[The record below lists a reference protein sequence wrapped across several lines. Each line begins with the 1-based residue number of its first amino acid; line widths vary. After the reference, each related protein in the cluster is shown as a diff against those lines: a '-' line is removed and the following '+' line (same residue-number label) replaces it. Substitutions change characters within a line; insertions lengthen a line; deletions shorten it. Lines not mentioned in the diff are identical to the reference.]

1 LSIRGLS
8 YKLKDFFHSVEHPI
22 DLFSF
27 QHFPILQRKK
37 VYRNLNVEMGAV
49 SEDVKNGDPE
59 QVHLYN
65 AKRAKAPNNSLTKWC
80 LNGTKFLSS
89 AL

>member
-1 LSIRGLS
+1 MYSN
-8 YKLKDFFHSVEHPI
+8 LKG
-22 DLFSF
+22 
-27 QHFPILQRKK
+27 
-37 VYRNLNVEMGAV
+37 EMGAV
-49 SEDVKNGDPE
+49 SEDMKNGDPE

-80 LNGTKFLSS
+80 LNGTKFLSR